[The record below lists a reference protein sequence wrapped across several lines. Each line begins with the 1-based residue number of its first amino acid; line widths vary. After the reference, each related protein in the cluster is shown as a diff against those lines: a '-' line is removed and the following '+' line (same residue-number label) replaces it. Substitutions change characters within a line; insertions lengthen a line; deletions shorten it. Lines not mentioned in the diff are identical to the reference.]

1 MHAAESAG
9 AGLYSYDINV
19 SGIVGEV
26 YGQYAHFSRVL
37 NSGNKIRITER
48 TAFSVPFRAFIDIAS
63 DNAAITIN
71 ANLNGRA
78 FSTNIFDCRYAI
90 YGDTNTAIVK
100 VRNPVWENTNI
111 IGIKHAVTGRALN
124 LCKMNSTLV
133 NNSKIDFRLSLE
145 DLSMFSVLYFS
156 STCIVTWSV
165 ILISPDE

>member
-9 AGLYSYDINV
+9 AGLYSNDINV
-19 SGIVGEV
+19 NVVVGEV
-26 YGQYAHFSRVL
+26 YGQYAHLSRVL
-37 NSGNKIRITER
+37 SIGNKIRISER
-48 TAFSVPFRAFIDIAS
+48 TAFSVPFRAFIDIAPA
-63 DNAAITIN
+63 NAAITIN

-100 VRNPVWENTNI
+100 VRKPVWENTNI
-111 IGIKHAVTGRALN
+111 IGIKHAVTRRALN

-145 DLSMFSVLYFS
+145 DLSMFSMLYFP

-165 ILISPDE
+165 IFISPDE